1 MTNLVTVSNIIK
13 SKGKDY
19 AINKYGKR
27 IVNQAESMK
36 PFWNKD
42 NKAELIRRIKNTE
55 SLYGKKGS
63 KPSVTGQK
71 LLNDLKTN
79 YKARFGSVPSV
90 GGGRAAAALDSG
102 RGGLGKTL
110 KTKKLIPNV

>member
-42 NKAELIRRIKNTE
+42 NKAELTRRIKKTE
-55 SLYGKKGS
+55 SLHGSKGS
-63 KPSVTGQK
+63 KPSATGQK
-71 LLNDLKTN
+71 LLSEMKTN
-79 YKARFGSVPSV
+79 YKARFGSMSS
-90 GGGRAAAALDSG
+90 GGRAAAINEM
-102 RGGLGKTL
+102 RGGLSKSVE
-110 KTKKLIPNV
+110 TKKLIPNA